1 MLQTEGKV
9 MAEQYNK
16 MMGKIARL
24 TPCLARV
31 MDHFSDHGQGNQR
44 YSDDL

>member
-1 MLQTEGKV
+1 MLQAEGKV
-9 MAEQYNK
+9 MAEQDNK
-16 MMGKIARL
+16 MMEKIARL

-31 MDHFSDHGQGNQR
+31 MDHFSDHGQGNQC